1 MDSTYPSTS
10 TSPTSTNSL
19 PGACHLC
26 SKIFKNVEL
35 RNRHIKRIH
44 KTDVPPRTNNKMN
57 QNHIICPLCD
67 QETNFESHE
76 KLRKHLQDCHQLSI
90 ELITFEFSS
99 KQEYETWKDMQK
111 IETSYA
117 CSKTKRGKEHKIMY
131 YDCNRS
137 DLHGYKP
144 NYKIRTEKAGGS
156 IRIKGVCPSRLA
168 CKLRDQGQVSVSYW
182 KTHVGHKEELRTM
195 HLSKAEEKTVVEKL
209 MAGVPPTRIL
219 KDSRKLEVP
228 QLDRLAV
235 ITSQDLRNLTKKYNI
250 HKKRDQ
256 NDMIAAALKVQEWNA
271 NNKNYAFL
279 FKKEGEDHDIL
290 RKEDFA
296 VGFMNAVMEE
306 KLLEFPNII
315 CVDGTHGTNK
325 KGLDLTILLV
335 KDDRNAGFPV
345 AFLLS
350 NRLDQQIQEV
360 FLDALK
366 NKIQTEVNAEYFM
379 SDDDPKYYNA
389 WKKIMRQEPRRLLCT
404 WHVVKN
410 WNIRGKK
417 KLQDPTLKA
426 QMKNELRQIIREP
439 DEDKFKE
446 LCDKYVSK
454 LEEAN
459 EIEFVSYLK
468 NHYLAEHRKKLW
480 PYCYRRNAGIN
491 TNMAIESLNNL
502 LKTNYLKRNA
512 AVGIEKLLDTMD
524 ELVEEKMWTRIVDII
539 RPSANN
545 YQDRL
550 SIRAHK
556 RAASMKGK
564 LEELVKETA
573 YGHYEVKSFKGM
585 NILRYVN
592 FRKVCE
598 SECKTL
604 FCRVCKICIHRYWC
618 SCDDYMVRNTLCQH
632 VHLVRMYEERLGS
645 NSVVDDAARCLG
657 EMSTIKSRHEEEINE
672 FVRGKLEQT
681 NVTQEKTKRSLQQE
695 YLINVLNGLDDQG
708 FTEYIRRTQGILE
721 EVNNK
726 AKNITKKR
734 KMETQE
740 YFHSKKKKRTD

>member
-1 MDSTYPSTS
+1 MNSCTPSI
-10 TSPTSTNSL
+10 STNPEEAL
-19 PGACHLC
+19 CHIC
-26 SKIFKNVEL
+26 SKIFKTRSSL
-35 RNRHIKRIH
+35 NRHIKKIH
-44 KTDVPPRTNNKMN
+44 KIDEPTNNMN
-57 QNHIICPLCD
+57 QNHIICPLCEQD
-67 QETNFESHE
+67 TNFNSHE
-76 KLRKHLQDCHQLSI
+76 KLRKHLQDLHQVSI

-111 IETSYA
+111 IETSYV
-117 CSKTKRGKEHKIMY
+117 SHRTIRRKEHKIMY

-137 DLHGYKP
+137 DLQGYKP

-156 IRIKGVCPSRLA
+156 IKIKGVCPSRLI

-182 KTHVGHKEELRTM
+182 KTHAGHKEELRTM
-195 HLSKAEEKTVVEKL
+195 HLSKAEEKMVVEKL
-209 MAGVPPTRIL
+209 IAGVPPSRIL
-219 KDSRKLEVP
+219 KDSRKLETP

-235 ITSQDLRNLTKKYNI
+235 ITTQDLTNLSTKYNI

-256 NDMIAAALKVQEWNA
+256 NDMVAAALKVQEWNA

-279 FKKEGEDHDIL
+279 FKKEGEEHDVL

-306 KLLEFPNII
+306 KLRQFPNII
-315 CVDGTHGTNK
+315 CIDGTHGTNQ
-325 KGLDLTILLV
+325 KGLDLTIMLV
-335 KDDRNAGFPV
+335 KDERNAGFSV

-366 NKIQTEVNAEYFM
+366 NKMQTEVNAEYFM

-389 WKKIMRQEPRRLLCT
+389 WEKIMRQQPRRLLCT

-426 QMKNELRQIIREP
+426 QMKNELRQIMREP

-459 EIEFVSYLK
+459 EIKFVAYLK
-468 NHYLAEHRKKLW
+468 KRYLAEDRIQMW
-480 PYCYRRNAGIN
+480 PYCYRKNSGIN

-512 AVGIEKLLDTMD
+512 AVRIEKLLDTMD
-524 ELVEEKMWTRIVDII
+524 ELVEAKMWTRIVDII

-550 SIRAHK
+550 SITAHK
-556 RAASMKGK
+556 RAASMKDK

-573 YGHYEVKSFKGM
+573 YGYYEVKSFKGM

-592 FRKVCE
+592 FRQVCE

-618 SCDDYMVRNTLCQH
+618 SCDDYVVRNTLCQH
-632 VHLVRMYEERLGS
+632 VHLVRMYEERLGT
-645 NSVVDDAARCLG
+645 NSVVDDAARCLE
-657 EMSTIKSRHEEEINE
+657 EMSTIK
-672 FVRGKLEQT
+672 
-681 NVTQEKTKRSLQQE
+681 
-695 YLINVLNGLDDQG
+695 
-708 FTEYIRRTQGILE
+708 
-721 EVNNK
+721 
-726 AKNITKKR
+726 
-734 KMETQE
+734 
-740 YFHSKKKKRTD
+740 